1 MTMFVVARSVLDGT
15 DQSNRAVFIGSYDT
29 TLNPPGL
36 GLHVQNTN
44 RISAFGCFGDTD
56 ATNSVVSSS
65 VNTTRVITDWNLYAV
80 IVQPG
85 GVTMRNLTTG

>member
-1 MTMFVVARSVLDGT
+1 MHRSLPVSDHVQSRSKYILTEISEAQSMTMFVVARSVLDGT

-44 RISAFGCFGDTD
+44 RISAFGCSG
-56 ATNSVVSSS
+56 
-65 VNTTRVITDWNLYAV
+65 I
-80 IVQPG
+80 P
-85 GVTMRNLTTG
+85 MRPTLLSPPV